1 MSRLVDKDLYSIE
14 IKKAIS
20 KEITQREA
28 GIKLKISDR
37 QVRRIIASY
46 KVSGNELLLIR
57 FMKSMA
63 INMAYPCKVN

>member
-1 MSRLVDKDLYSIE
+1 MSKLVDKDLYSIE
-14 IKKAIS
+14 IKKAIN

-63 INMAYPCKVN
+63 